1 MEGKVNNVLIS
12 QKGDAFEGMQYTA
25 QVADRLRLLSLNLVR
40 VVPKDFES
48 ALRRAEGSARVE
60 QAQRLSRVLL
70 ERVPILTLARPTPG
84 EEKTSSFGSVPLSS
98 GARAATAAGVE
109 AGLEALGGADRGTVP
124 AALVQRVVERVRG
137 LAADLP
143 AEAGPAIRDHG
154 DLHLGQTVIG
164 PDGWVVLDFE
174 GEPARPLADRRARHS
189 PMRDVAGLLRS
200 LSYAAETVRRAGAS
214 RITDGWEPAARAAV
228 LDGYLGTVDP
238 SLLAPSSTTV
248 LDLLALF
255 ELEKAV
261 YEVGYELAHRPDWV
275 SLPLAGLARTLG
287 GVSP

>member
-1 MEGKVNNVLIS
+1 
-12 QKGDAFEGMQYTA
+12 
-25 QVADRLRLLSLNLVR
+25 
-40 VVPKDFES
+40 
-48 ALRRAEGSARVE
+48 
-60 QAQRLSRVLL
+60 
-70 ERVPILTLARPTPG
+70 
-84 EEKTSSFGSVPLSS
+84 
-98 GARAATAAGVE
+98 
-109 AGLEALGGADRGTVP
+109 
-124 AALVQRVVERVRG
+124 
-137 LAADLP
+137 
-143 AEAGPAIRDHG
+143 
-154 DLHLGQTVIG
+154 
-164 PDGWVVLDFE
+164 
-174 GEPARPLADRRARHS
+174 
-189 PMRDVAGLLRS
+189 MRDVAGLLRS
-200 LSYAAETVRRAGAS
+200 LSYAAETVRRSGAS